1 MHIPAEK
8 ILELIDAARRM
19 VEVLPES
26 EQYIHANDIA
36 TTLQKIIDDELAA
49 LDKWADEMERDA
61 AAAEAFCDEAW
72 GRLEIEE
79 AATERELWYVEG
91 I

>member
-36 TTLQKIIDDELAA
+36 ATLQKIIDDEQAA

-79 AATERELWYVEG
+79 SKVEKELWYVEG